1 MRIEL
6 NKRDIQQRLT
16 GVKVFLID
24 LRSFVNLLGS
34 CEEDVRSA
42 AKVVVRTYPLGLC
55 TLSASRYTT
64 YACFIFSSMLFRCE
78 SCVSLRLT
86 SDGCA
91 LRFSAEL
98 CSFSCVVVTLVAGT
112 TATCSST
119 SPCSPAPLLLAPC
132 KKLLQ
137 FAALKKHFYII
148 QDFIHKNTVCS

>member
-1 MRIEL
+1 M
-6 NKRDIQQRLT
+6 
-16 GVKVFLID
+16 
-24 LRSFVNLLGS
+24 
-34 CEEDVRSA
+34 SA
-42 AKVVVRTYPLGLC
+42 ATSRSGGADDPLGLC

-64 YACFIFSSMLFRCE
+64 HARFIFSSMLFRCE
-78 SCVSLRLT
+78 SCVSLRLA